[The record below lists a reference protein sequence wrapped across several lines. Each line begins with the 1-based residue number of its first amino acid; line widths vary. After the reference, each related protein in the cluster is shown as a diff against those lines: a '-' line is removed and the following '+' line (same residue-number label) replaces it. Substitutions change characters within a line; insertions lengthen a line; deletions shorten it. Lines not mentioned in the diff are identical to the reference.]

1 MTVMFLLVGVSV
13 RALMESA
20 AASGHRVTG
29 IDFFGDADALLHGQV
44 ICLEDLGQKQTVNNL
59 FNAAKEIPCSGLV
72 YASGPEN
79 TPEELQFW
87 ENQGLLRGNEGS
99 VLRKVRDP
107 WKLQQCLKISGVQ
120 MPPFYSVEQWKKSIK
135 KGRWL
140 LKALNRGSCHG
151 ITELPEGTA
160 HAPDTLFEI
169 NKLSPCIVQ
178 RYIEGISASAT
189 FLSDGY
195 DAVVLGT
202 SRQLIGRGR
211 GGSGDHLFFY
221 EGNIVP
227 LDLRGFMDNNCFS
240 IKINDVAKSLTLCFG
255 LKGINT
261 VDFILNSEGIW
272 ILEVNPRWSASVE
285 LIERYL
291 GESLFN
297 HHVMGCMGKGLPLL
311 ETSPADTGRAGR
323 NEELKNFIGKKLV
336 FAEKDLFIGDLKEKA
351 FRFLYEQGV
360 RDIPRSNTEIG
371 AGQPLCTILAEGVSD
386 RHCLLRLQERARLIH
401 RFFEKTEGSIT
412 R

>member
-1 MTVMFLLVGVSV
+1 MFLLVGVSV
-13 RALMESA
+13 RAVMESA

-29 IDFFGDADALLHGQV
+29 IDFFGDADALLHGRV

-59 FNAAKEIPCSGLV
+59 FKAAKEIPCSGLV

-87 ENQGLLRGNEGS
+87 ENRGLLRGNEGS

-151 ITELPEGTA
+151 ITGLPEGMA
-160 HAPDTLFEI
+160 HAPDTLFEL
-169 NKLSPCIVQ
+169 NRLSPCIVQ
-178 RYIEGISASAT
+178 RYIEGVSASAT

-211 GGSGDHLFFY
+211 GNSGEQLFFY

-227 LDLRGFMDNNCFS
+227 LDVRGFMDNNYLS
-240 IKINDVAKSLTLCFG
+240 KINDVAKSLTLGFG

-291 GESLFN
+291 GGSLFN
-297 HHVMGCMGKGLPLL
+297 HHVRGCAGRGLPRFE
-311 ETSPADTGRAGR
+311 ETNPAGTDRAGR
-323 NEELKNFIGKKLV
+323 NEELKCFIGKKLV
-336 FAEKDLFIGDLKEKA
+336 FAERDLHIGDLKEKA
-351 FRFLYEQGV
+351 FRCLYEQGV
-360 RDIPRSNTEIG
+360 RDIPRSNTKIG
-371 AGQPLCTILAEGVSD
+371 KGQPLCTVLAEGISD
-386 RHCLLRLQERARLIH
+386 QHCLLRLQERSRLTH
-401 RFFEKTEGSIT
+401 RFFEKTEGSSI